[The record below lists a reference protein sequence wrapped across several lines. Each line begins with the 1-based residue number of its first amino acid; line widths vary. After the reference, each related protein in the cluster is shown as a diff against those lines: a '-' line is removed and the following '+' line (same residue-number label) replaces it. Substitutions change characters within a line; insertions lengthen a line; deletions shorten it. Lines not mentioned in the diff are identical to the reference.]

1 MLLVKRKNQMSGIL
15 MMVLTM
21 TQIWEQAMKN
31 TQLMEMEQR
40 SRLEFK
46 RKKKREEEKLEKNHR
61 DFKQKKINY

>member
-1 MLLVKRKNQMSGIL
+1 MSGIL